1 MEEESKLMNKWIKCF
16 IGLIFLGIPIGYI
29 VYILLYYFIPYLWNI
44 LLIWDTIEYGND
56 YTHLFFDMEHLA
68 QFGDSFG
75 LFTSIFT
82 LIGIGLLFY
91 SILIQREELKNMV
104 KEAKT
109 QRFDD
114 KFFQMIGLLN
124 DIVDKLEIEIS
135 KKIYS
140 KKDVFEQLL
149 KEMRIRG
156 VYKNDETEVIK
167 FWKKYFSEYSAF
179 EDDRDTTLKYF
190 FINFYQILKY
200 IDDEKNINN
209 IGNDEKQAYAKILK
223 AQLTKDMLILLCYHA
238 IGIIHHSGD
247 NYKTLIERY
256 GMLRHLSPQHLDKNE
271 DTNKDT
277 DKLILFC
284 YKEEAFVENEGLEET
299 ITNIEIPNKEKYKKE
314 LLRRIKEKDFDFN

>member
-1 MEEESKLMNKWIKCF
+1 MNKYIWTIR
-16 IGLIFLGIPIGYI
+16 LLGILFIGYI
-29 VYILLYYFIPYLWNI
+29 LYLFIRYLFNVLI
-44 LLIWDTIEYGND
+44 IWDKIEYGND
-56 YTHLFFDMEHLA
+56 YTHLFFDIEHLA

-75 LFTSIFT
+75 LFTSLFT

-167 FWKKYFSEYSAF
+167 FWKKYFTEYSAF
-179 EDDRDTTLKYF
+179 EDYRDTTLKYF

-209 IGNDEKQAYAKILK
+209 IGDDEKQAYAKILK

-247 NYKTLIERY
+247 NYKKLIEKY
-256 GMLRHLSPQHLDKNE
+256 SMLRHLSPQHLHK
-271 DTNKDT
+271 NKDT
-277 DKLILFC
+277 DKLILYF
-284 YKEEAFVENEGLEET
+284 YEKEAFVENEVLEDT
-299 ITNIEIPNKEKYKKE
+299 ITNIQIPNKENYKKE